1 MKRNVSLKITSSQ
14 YVENLV
20 PSGEAF
26 KRELE
31 LEDSV
36 EVLTEGVLYNKE
48 NYTYITYDESEQLGT
63 EEAKTVLKLSH
74 AEGSKKVLTIRRYG
88 KTDDED
94 MDMMLQKG
102 IRNITRYKIPNVGS
116 LDIEVYTLN
125 LEDTLDEEGC
135 GTISVD
141 YRLKFDQFY
150 SRRNILTVEINPN

>member
-74 AEGSKKVLTIRRYG
+74 ADGSKKVLTIRRYG
-88 KTDDED
+88 KNDDED

-116 LDIEVYTLN
+116 LDIEVYTLS
-125 LEDTLDEEGC
+125 LEDTLDEEGY

-150 SRRNILTVEINPN
+150 SRRNKLTVEINPN